1 LIYIKYRLSDREAFS
16 FSDWATVYI
25 GIANLE
31 QILKDKALGKY
42 IKRVQQEK
50 ENQEEEK
57 QEKTAKREDM
67 LVIGKSS
74 CVIK

>member
-1 LIYIKYRLSDREAFS
+1 
-16 FSDWATVYI
+16 VYT

-31 QILKDKALGKY
+31 QILKDEASGKY

-67 LVIGKSS
+67 LVMGKSS
-74 CVIK
+74 CVTK

>member
-1 LIYIKYRLSDREAFS
+1 MIYIEYRLSDREAFS
-16 FSDWATVYI
+16 FSDRAIVYT

-31 QILKDKALGKY
+31 QILKDEAAGKY
-42 IKRVQQEK
+42 IKRVEQEK

-67 LVIGKSS
+67 LVMSKSS